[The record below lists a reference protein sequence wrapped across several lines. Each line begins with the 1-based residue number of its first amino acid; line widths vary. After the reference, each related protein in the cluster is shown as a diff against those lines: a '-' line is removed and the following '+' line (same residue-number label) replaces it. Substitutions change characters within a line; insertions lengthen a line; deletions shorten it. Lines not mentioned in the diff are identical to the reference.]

1 MYSNAGVS
9 VYTLY
14 DEAQVIHSKYNKSNL
29 INSAINVL
37 DVVDSK
43 PLFSCEYNFKNI
55 MDAKYKYYEFN
66 SETNSF
72 IEKTDYSYR
81 DNDIYMCVASNIDLY
96 NADTKKKVVWVAF
109 SYRAVR
115 IKAEDVTDNPDLRR
129 KYNVAENDVL
139 VRIYDEEDKNIRIGD
154 VLSLDYKL
162 RCEYMK
168 DTEKYSWIKGDK
180 DNSCYIK
187 VKNVGRNEYNG
198 NFVVSL
204 IFNTQGELDTNNIG
218 YGNTGYGYKE
228 IFLLNGNSI
237 SNFDYKDYYKAV
249 VTYGGNIN
257 IYVDRRMINTSG
269 LSVYASY
276 ENTIDMDYTLPPVNV
291 TFDYNIADE
300 KGRLARH
307 ILDDFHFSSKSPR
320 STESDDVYYENTK
333 HGSYVIVV
341 KKFNRFV
348 KDTGNSQ
355 KFINCKQSIVGSQQ
369 YKLSLKNITK
379 SDISD
384 FSLRVDNSSVGYINV
399 DAYSK
404 FSIDAGA
411 TEDIS
416 IPVAS
421 MVPRGYKELIVDLYK
436 GDSLISK
443 YKLRLNVEDLDEQPE
458 IKSIITKQVNNRS
471 VSLEVDASN
480 PGNFY
485 YLVKKVDE
493 AKPVETDVVNQEGSN
508 IKGVK
513 EISFNDKIVDIQG
526 LQAGEEYVLYAVL
539 VKGNSTSRIK
549 EYQFVTR
556 NLLSKPLTVTND
568 NVEAGQVLANPEYT
582 KPVDTLNET
591 VRYTGVLRKDGS
603 EYDSFS
609 KPTEV
614 GNYTVTV
621 SCETEDYMY
630 TGKARFKITPIQL
643 TDSMV
648 TVGDNNFYTGENVT
662 VMPAIVYNNSNVSDK
677 FNVYGNINKRVGEYV
692 MTVSAKTDSNFD
704 GTVNIPYSIVKKR
717 IVPDVS
723 GFTGN
728 YIYTGLSI
736 IPDLDIT
743 NPENGQKLKTSDYSV
758 EYANNVNAGTAS
770 YVIRSEESGNY
781 DFDEIRGTYN
791 IGKARIGVTNVSVE
805 IPVKVYVDTLLS
817 DIKLIGEKAIASV
830 KGKLELIA
838 GQVLKVGR
846 HTYNWIFK
854 SEDSNYEDVT
864 GTVEIEVSKKVPVLE
879 VEDITT
885 TYNGSNL
892 SPDYIQGSAKVDGNA
907 IDGLFTWK
915 GSIPK
920 NAKSSKYTAVFTPA
934 NTEQY
939 ETVEKEINVTINKAL
954 PAGDPLFD
962 EITFIGKK
970 LSDVNLRVGAI
981 STTGTITFDATEDTV
996 VEKGKSYDWTFTPA
1010 DTENYLTLKGNIIP
1024 FNHIVKKTPT
1034 VAVNAIN
1041 TVYNGS
1047 GISKSKITG
1056 TATVDGVT
1064 IDGTYDWKESAPITV
1079 ADSGT
1084 HKVVFTPN
1092 NTDLYNTVEADCS
1105 VTITKATPE
1114 GIPSFV
1120 EITEEDLTLK
1130 DTEISIGTINTAGT
1144 VSWKLPETTKVIKS
1158 TAYEWKF
1165 VPTDSANYNMLE
1177 GSLIPC
1183 TVITPKKVPVLV
1195 MQSINTA
1202 YDGNPIPVTEIK
1214 GKATCDGNILQGKF
1228 KWKNAA
1234 PVNKSDSGV
1243 HEVIF
1248 TPNDTRHYEVV
1259 TVSVNVTISKNKI
1272 TGKPEITP
1280 ITTGGKTLRDVNLRR
1295 GTLTP
1300 FNGTLKWD
1308 ISELS
1313 AVAQAT
1319 EYHWTYTPTDLDNY
1333 DVVKGSIVVWKGVPN
1348 LTLPDIKL
1356 TYNGKAVPESVIA
1369 YVAKVGDTLVPG
1381 NITWKN
1387 GSPTNVSESGEYDV
1401 IFTPNDL
1408 EKYSKVEGKVKVTIE
1423 KAKTNGKPKVTE
1435 INKPG
1440 MTLADAKLLKGT
1452 LPEDGTL
1459 TWDKPLNTKVEK
1471 ATTYTW
1477 TYTPNNPNYETLTGT
1492 ITVYPEPVQVSNSVG
1507 SSGFRKVTYN
1517 DEDTS
1522 NKRAKEL
1529 AKKVKVLETPK
1540 NKEEEKIIADAK
1552 VELKLSNSKASSI
1565 NKELEAL
1572 AKQVSKTDK
1581 EQGKLIEKLID
1592 NNVPASKKKS
1602 ALNKISEKAKEDI
1615 AKTVLNQ
1622 YSDVKPN
1629 EWYSKDLSMMIGMD
1643 LLRGTSG
1650 STIDPNKNITGKEL
1664 VAMLVRAKDA
1674 NITPVAGPRWFEL
1687 YKDEAKTMKLLD
1699 GIKLDLN
1706 KDLSRAEVTRLVHN
1720 YVATV
1725 DKKDANKVNVK
1736 SLDKVVDSKDIPKEY
1751 LKDVAYLYDR
1761 DIFVGYEDSSFR
1773 PNQNIS
1779 RLETAIV
1786 VSKLLKY

>member
-1 MYSNAGVS
+1 MQC
-9 VYTLY
+9 L
-14 DEAQVIHSKYNKSNL
+14 
-29 INSAINVL
+29 
-37 DVVDSK
+37 
-43 PLFSCEYNFKNI
+43 
-55 MDAKYKYYEFN
+55 
-66 SETNSF
+66 
-72 IEKTDYSYR
+72 
-81 DNDIYMCVASNIDLY
+81 
-96 NADTKKKVVWVAF
+96 KKKIA
-109 SYRAVR
+109 Y
-115 IKAEDVTDNPDLRR
+115 I
-129 KYNVAENDVL
+129 
-139 VRIYDEEDKNIRIGD
+139 
-154 VLSLDYKL
+154 LSL
-162 RCEYMK
+162 
-168 DTEKYSWIKGDK
+168 
-180 DNSCYIK
+180 
-187 VKNVGRNEYNG
+187 
-198 NFVVSL
+198 SL
-204 IFNTQGELDTNNIG
+204 IITSVVIFDTSNVHADIESIDYIAKWENEDLIVYQMPHTYYGISTFSDMSFNTD
-218 YGNTGYGYKE
+218 
-228 IFLLNGNSI
+228 FP
-237 SNFDYKDYYKAV
+237 
-249 VTYGGNIN
+249 
-257 IYVDRRMINTSG
+257 
-269 LSVYASY
+269 LSVKVVNKHVGKQY
-276 ENTIDMDYTLPPVNV
+276 EI
-291 TFDYNIADE
+291 
-300 KGRLARH
+300 RH
-307 ILDDFHFSSKSPR
+307 ILRFIVRPPTNFDTTCLMNLNTYNHKYNLIDEVYFNTETMYAVDYNWQVVQSGRGNSRDRRDLSTFKKEDYISLELIYNEVGSS
-320 STESDDVYYENTK
+320 DTK
-333 HGSYVIVV
+333 QFIIPKMEYRVLLG
-341 KKFNRFV
+341 
-348 KDTGNSQ
+348 DTGLKIDGNKINVNGKYSCTCTSSNVSYANVSPEYYTVT
-355 KFINCKQSIVGSQQ
+355 FINCATGEKEEKILNYNVTTEKHANGREIIYYTCVNDTTHPKKYGCYYVLIGNGVTSLDQLYKAKGLIYCYYPDIKRVESIKVYQDNGIVGMTLHDPV
-369 YKLSLKNITK
+369 YTK
-379 SDISD
+379 IRDIAGYD
-384 FSLRVDNSSVGYINV
+384 VEYTGILDNDGSGY
-399 DAYSK
+399 
-404 FSIDAGA
+404 
-411 TEDIS
+411 
-416 IPVAS
+416 
-421 MVPRGYKELIVDLYK
+421 
-436 GDSLISK
+436 
-443 YKLRLNVEDLDEQPE
+443 
-458 IKSIITKQVNNRS
+458 
-471 VSLEVDASN
+471 
-480 PGNFY
+480 
-485 YLVKKVDE
+485 
-493 AKPVETDVVNQEGSN
+493 
-508 IKGVK
+508 
-513 EISFNDKIVDIQG
+513 
-526 LQAGEEYVLYAVL
+526 
-539 VKGNSTSRIK
+539 
-549 EYQFVTR
+549 
-556 NLLSKPLTVTND
+556 LSK
-568 NVEAGQVLANPEYT
+568 E
-582 KPVDTLNET
+582 
-591 VRYTGVLRKDGS
+591 
-603 EYDSFS
+603 
-609 KPTEV
+609 KPTEA
-614 GNYTVTV
+614 GRYTVTV
-621 SCETEDYMY
+621 LQDKEGVRYKGSADFVISPGEILNDCEIEKVNTLYY
-630 TGKARFKITPIQL
+630 TGDSQKQKIK
-643 TDSMV
+643 V
-648 TVGDNNFYTGENVT
+648 TYRNKDVTNYFDITGDTATNVGDYILNIKYKDSSLSG
-662 VMPAIVYNNSNVSDK
+662 SKNVS
-677 FNVYGNINKRVGEYV
+677 
-692 MTVSAKTDSNFD
+692 
-704 GTVNIPYSIVKKR
+704 YSIEKKQVTPAVR
-717 IVPDVS
+717 
-723 GFTGN
+723 GFN
-728 YIYTGLSI
+728 EEFIYTGLDI
-736 IPDLDIT
+736 IPDLNLVDPDT
-743 NPENGQKLKTSDYSV
+743 NKKLKVSDYTV
-758 EYANNVNAGTAS
+758 EYNNNRNAGIAS
-770 YVIRSEESGNY
+770 YKIKAKPNGNY
-781 DFDEIRGTYN
+781 EFDTISGTFN
-791 IGKARIGVTNVSVE
+791 IGKAKVNWSNVRVE
-805 IPVKVYVDTLLS
+805 LPVKVHIDTLL
-817 DIKLIGEKAIASV
+817 DRIKLTGQRVISTVNGTL
-830 KGKLELIA
+830 KLIE
-838 GQVLKVGR
+838 GQALSLGI
-846 HTYNWIFK
+846 HTYNWIFE
-854 SEDSNYEDVT
+854 SEDDNYANES
-864 GTVEIEVSKKVPVLE
+864 GTVMINVHKKVPNVNVNDIVSTFDDKDLSTDKIKGNTDVL
-879 VEDITT
+879 
-885 TYNGSNL
+885 GS
-892 SPDYIQGSAKVDGNA
+892 
-907 IDGLFTWK
+907 FTWNDE
-915 GSIPK
+915 IPK
-920 NAKSSKYTAVFTPA
+920 NVCKKKYKVVFTPT

-954 PAGDPLFD
+954 PTGAPLFD
-962 EITFIGKK
+962 EITFIDKK

-981 STTGTITFDATEDTV
+981 STAGTITFDANEDTV
-996 VEKGKSYDWTFTPA
+996 VEKGKSYDWTFTPT
-1010 DTENYLTLKGNIIP
+1010 DTENYLTLKGNVIP
-1024 FNHIVKKTPT
+1024 FDHIVKKTPVVT
-1034 VAVNAIN
+1034 VNAIN

-1047 GISKSKITG
+1047 GVPNSKITG
-1056 TATVDGVT
+1056 TAMIDSSV
-1064 IDGTYDWKESAPITV
+1064 IDGTYDWKDSAPITV
-1079 ADSGT
+1079 ANSGT
-1084 HKVVFTPN
+1084 YKVVFTPS
-1092 NTDLYNTVEADCS
+1092 NTELYNTVEADCA
-1105 VTITKATPE
+1105 VTITKATPV

-1130 DTEISIGTINTAGT
+1130 DTEISVGTINTAGT

-1177 GSLIPC
+1177 GSLTPC

-1214 GKATCDGNILQGKF
+1214 GKATYDGNVITGKF
-1228 KWKNAA
+1228 KWKNTA
-1234 PVNKSDSGV
+1234 PINKSDSGV

-1248 TPNDTRHYEVV
+1248 TPSDTRHYEVV
-1259 TVSVNVTISKNKI
+1259 TGNVNVTISKNKI

-1280 ITTGGKTLRDVNLRR
+1280 ITTGGKTLRDANLRR

-1300 FNGTLKWD
+1300 FNGTLMWD

-1333 DVVKGSIVVWKGVPN
+1333 DIVKGAIVVWKGVPN

-1492 ITVYPEPVQVSNSVG
+1492 IIVYPEPVQVSNSSG

-1529 AKKVKVLETPK
+1529 AKKVKELETPK
-1540 NKEEEKIIADAK
+1540 NKDEEKIIADAK
-1552 VELKLSNSKASSI
+1552 AELKLSNAKASSI
-1565 NKELEAL
+1565 NKELELL

-1602 ALNKISEKAKEDI
+1602 ALNKISERAKEDI

-1629 EWYSKDLSMMIGMD
+1629 EWYSKDLSMLIGMD